1 MGQDRMRVLTIQ
13 NFEATGL
20 GQIATALDE
29 ASVAVDVVKAYEGE
43 TIPADTGRYDGLIVL
58 GGEQNA
64 LDDARSPYFPAL
76 LDEMRAFDRSGR
88 AVLGICLG
96 AQLLARAHGAENR
109 IGAAPEFGWCAVAL
123 TDEGRAD
130 PLTNGLAPTFPIFE
144 WHDDTFTL
152 PQGAVRLATNGA
164 APNQAFRIGRASYGA
179 QFHFEA
185 DRKLVREWNGV
196 FADVIAASHP
206 DWETIH
212 AAEAARH
219 GAAADAA
226 GLAIARAWV
235 KAL

>member
-1 MGQDRMRVLTIQ
+1 MRVLTIQ

-29 ASVAVDVVKAYEGE
+29 AAVTVDVVKAYEGE
-43 TIPADTGRYDGLIVL
+43 AILADTGGYDGLIVL

-64 LDDARSPYFPAL
+64 LDDMGSPYFPAL
-76 LDEMRAFDRSGR
+76 LEEMRTFGRTGR

-96 AQLLARAHGAENR
+96 AQLLARAHGGENR
-109 IGAAPEFGWCAVAL
+109 IGAASEFGWCEVAL
-123 TDEGRAD
+123 TGEGHAD
-130 PLTNGLAPTFPIFE
+130 RLTKNLPARFPIFE

-152 PQGAVRLATNGA
+152 PDGATRLATNRT
-164 APNQAFRIGRASYGA
+164 APNQAFRIGRASYGV

-196 FADVIAASHP
+196 FADVIAARHP

-212 AAEAARH
+212 ATDAKRH

-226 GLAIARAWV
+226 GLAIARGWV
-235 KAL
+235 KTL